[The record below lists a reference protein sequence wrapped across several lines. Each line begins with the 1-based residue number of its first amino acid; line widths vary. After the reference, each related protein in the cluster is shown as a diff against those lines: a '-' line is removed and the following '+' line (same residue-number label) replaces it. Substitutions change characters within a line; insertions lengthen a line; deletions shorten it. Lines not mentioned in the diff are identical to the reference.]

1 MKPKSRTTRRVRRG
15 VGSPFPPLTR
25 TGGVWSEVRAG
36 ESAAMSGGGRRSVL
50 TEALPVPGGH
60 GWLVRTIVSA
70 SSGSEAMAL
79 CFVPKR

>member
-1 MKPKSRTTRRVRRG
+1 
-15 VGSPFPPLTR
+15 
-25 TGGVWSEVRAG
+25 
-36 ESAAMSGGGRRSVL
+36 MSGGGRRSVL